1 MGADHYTL
9 YAQRQNADTTWE
21 TVETWENITGTQTE
35 IDMEQYQGQEL
46 RFYVIA
52 NRAAGDTTG
61 FDSPDGALCDPQ
73 AVKSRVAA
81 PTVSSAA
88 FAPAAPSQAEFLNG
102 ETLQMTVNG
111 STASSYFF
119 TGYLFKEKANYQTI
133 AALANDWQTT
143 AALGKDKADKLAAL
157 QTALDAMLKNGDAI
171 CIIPE
176 SDRQSGGGTP
186 ADGSGNS
193 AAYNLSNGFTMKPEY
208 SRYYLLP
215 ALRAMA
221 ETSSG
226 MESSNW
232 YYYVGDYTGKP
243 EDMQLPAIQLDA
255 PDAGLTAVGV
265 DYTVDLYD
273 SDAYTSTTGKT
284 DEITLNRFA
293 VQWQAANRYPS
304 TGTSDDGRVSNLTD
318 YYKFTVTP
326 VSGTAY
332 TIEMWTYDAD
342 TETKDADGN
351 TTLHSRGEI
360 RQVKKTVTINNTAY
374 TTELTPQN
382 VTDADGNVTRT
393 WYDLS
398 VMPVFQEDTTDV
410 DHWESKPEW
419 LRGCVTQEDNAK
431 PYYQVSVVAELEV
444 VENDNGEPAYR
455 VLLPDMA
462 NVLTSGDALQKFTTS
477 IQVETMAHSK
487 ADGKTVG
494 TPDAEAVK
502 IGD

>member
-9 YAQRQNADTTWE
+9 YAKRQNADNTWE

-102 ETLQMTVNG
+102 ETLQMTVSG

-119 TGYLFKEKANYQTI
+119 TGYLFKNVDDYKTI

-143 AALGKDKADKLAAL
+143 ADLGKEKADKLAVL
-157 QTALDAMLKNGDAI
+157 QTALNEMLKNGDAI

-176 SDRQSGGGTP
+176 SDRQSGG
-186 ADGSGNS
+186 GSGNS

-221 ETSSG
+221 ETGSG

-232 YYYVGDYTGKP
+232 YYYVGKP
-243 EDMQLPAIQLDA
+243 EDMQLPAIKLDA

-265 DYTVDLYD
+265 DYTVDLYA

-419 LRGCVTQEDNAK
+419 LRGCVTQDDNAK